1 MAEQAD
7 QAAQKEQGTLDDL
20 MASLRVKVAT
30 LMNVEVT
37 DLDEDEELMDQGL
50 DSVRLVEV
58 VSFLRDA
65 GYQADFAD
73 LAEDS
78 SLAAWRELLE
88 ELGEN

>member
-1 MAEQAD
+1 MTDRAEQNS
-7 QAAQKEQGTLDDL
+7 LDGL
-20 MASLRVKVAT
+20 MESLRAKVAT

-65 GYQADFAD
+65 GYRADFAD

-78 SLAAWRELLE
+78 SLTAWRELLE
-88 ELGEN
+88 ELGEDA

>member
-1 MAEQAD
+1 MADQVEQAD
-7 QAAQKEQGTLDDL
+7 RNTLDEL

-30 LMNVEVT
+30 LMNVEVA
-37 DLDEDEELMDQGL
+37 DLDEEEELMDQGL

-65 GYQADFAD
+65 GYHADFAD

-78 SLAAWRELLE
+78 SLTAWRELLE
-88 ELGEN
+88 ELEEN